1 MTENYFY
8 PDTGEMMEIYDT
20 LEDLLA
26 RGKITRAL
34 GDVSKVY
41 ADPSHDYLLQILF
54 TSVDVRCRYLF
65 LWGQRSYQHI

>member
-8 PDTGEMMEIYDT
+8 PDTDEMMEIYDT

-41 ADPSHDYLLQILF
+41 ADSSPDYLLQIFLHRLMSGAVICSF
-54 TSVDVRCRYLF
+54 GVRDPI
-65 LWGQRSYQHI
+65 SIS

>member
-8 PDTGEMMEIYDT
+8 PDADETMEIYDT

-34 GDVSKVY
+34 GDVCSRFYLHRLMSGVVICSFGVR
-41 ADPSHDYLLQILF
+41 DPISI
-54 TSVDVRCRYLF
+54 S
-65 LWGQRSYQHI
+65 